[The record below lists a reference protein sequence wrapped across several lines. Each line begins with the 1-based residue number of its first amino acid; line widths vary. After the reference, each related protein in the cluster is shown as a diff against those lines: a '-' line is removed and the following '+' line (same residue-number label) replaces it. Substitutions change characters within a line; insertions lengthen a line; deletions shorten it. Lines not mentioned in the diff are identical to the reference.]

1 MKPKRQALGRGL
13 DSLIPMD
20 DVPAS
25 GASAI
30 NEIDIDLIQPN
41 PDQPRSNFDEE
52 ALAELASSIR
62 ELGIIQPI
70 SLRSV
75 GGYYQIIAGERR
87 FRAARMAGLT
97 TVPAYIRNASDSELT
112 EMALIENIQREDL
125 NAIEI
130 ALTFKKLIERY
141 ELTQERLSE
150 RIGKKRATVANFLR
164 LLRLP
169 ARALLSI
176 DDPTMQLK
184 IYKRIIKE
192 GLSVRK
198 VEDLVKSIRENRE
211 ENGPDKDRGSLSKD
225 FELLRNHLSSKFNT
239 PVHFSCSASGA
250 GKITFSFKSEDELE
264 RLITIF
270 DDVKAH
276 EG

>member
-150 RIGKKRATVANFLR
+150 RIGKKRDTNV
-164 LLRLP
+164 
-169 ARALLSI
+169 LS
-176 DDPTMQLK
+176 
-184 IYKRIIKE
+184 R
-192 GLSVRK
+192 
-198 VEDLVKSIRENRE
+198 
-211 ENGPDKDRGSLSKD
+211 RG
-225 FELLRNHLSSKFNT
+225 
-239 PVHFSCSASGA
+239 CQ
-250 GKITFSFKSEDELE
+250 
-264 RLITIF
+264 
-270 DDVKAH
+270 
-276 EG
+276 